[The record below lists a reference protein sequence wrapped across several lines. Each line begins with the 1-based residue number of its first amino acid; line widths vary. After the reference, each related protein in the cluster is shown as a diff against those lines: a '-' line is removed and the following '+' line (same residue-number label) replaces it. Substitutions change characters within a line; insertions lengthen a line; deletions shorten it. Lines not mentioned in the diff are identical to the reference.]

1 MKGSRPQS
9 FSVAGSVP
17 SSAPNHSSISGPL
30 YPLSTL
36 FLQPDQASDS
46 VHCPPLSRVIVNA
59 PRMVEVHNAHKRVE
73 RSHGSRRPL
82 RRCGEAGSRVLR
94 DPWEGSRPH
103 VAGRDRG
110 CGDESPRCVFSLTKL
125 GCLEAGASAF
135 VDRAQIVSYLR
146 SVWRLI
152 DLGSGVR
159 VQLVYMRIC
168 CAYISTQTRFILSAT
183 QILSTDRC

>member
-1 MKGSRPQS
+1 MKGSKPQS

-46 VHCPPLSRVIVNA
+46 VHCPSLPRVIVNA

-73 RSHGSRRPL
+73 RSHDSRRPL
-82 RRCGEAGSRVLR
+82 RRCGEAGSRVLK

-110 CGDESPRCVFSLTKL
+110 CGDESPKMRPQPYQARLFRGGRL
-125 GCLEAGASAF
+125 GICRSSA
-135 VDRAQIVSYLR
+135 DCQSSQKHLA
-146 SVWRLI
+146 I
-152 DLGSGVR
+152 D
-159 VQLVYMRIC
+159 
-168 CAYISTQTRFILSAT
+168 
-183 QILSTDRC
+183 